1 MYSPTFAGDIR
12 QVQEHYV
19 DEQADLLEEWQFDE
33 ESHPELDIELDFS
46 EKLID
51 REERDGAPTASDDM
65 LAQLDLE
72 ATLEE
77 IERLQK
83 LEVLA
88 VADPDE
94 TEEALILGATCV
106 FDWWQVEE
114 KM

>member
-33 ESHPELDIELDFS
+33 ESHPELDIEMDFS

-51 REERDGAPTASDDM
+51 REKRDGPPIVSDEM
-65 LAQLDLE
+65 LAQLDRE

-77 IERLQK
+77 IERPQK

-88 VADPDE
+88 VAD
-94 TEEALILGATCV
+94 LRSVGSGRSR
-106 FDWWQVEE
+106 
-114 KM
+114 